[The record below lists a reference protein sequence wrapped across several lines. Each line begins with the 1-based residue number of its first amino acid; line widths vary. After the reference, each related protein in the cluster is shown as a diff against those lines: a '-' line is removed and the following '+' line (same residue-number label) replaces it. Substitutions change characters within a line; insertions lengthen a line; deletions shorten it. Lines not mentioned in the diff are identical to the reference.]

1 MTQKKKYTAPRSQA
15 LMLFPQSVLAESAT
29 FKPSSSEN
37 VDESDK
43 SNNRIWSGDSW
54 GEE

>member
-1 MTQKKKYTAPRSQA
+1 
-15 LMLFPQSVLAESAT
+15 MLFPQSVLAESTT

-43 SNNRIWSGDSW
+43 SNNRAWYDESWSK
-54 GEE
+54 E